1 MDKKLDY
8 ANILIINEDEEEDNE
23 EESKKDMIDTLIKD
37 IDLKKNY
44 NLRYNFYN
52 NFIKMYKKNSKIIK
66 LIYRKFNEVKEINE
80 KERVLYDKL
89 KYAMS
94 TSSASPTS
102 GTSVASATKG
112 GGKIRSP
119 DDILNEKIIK
129 IINEIKIA
137 EFKNVRNNKILYDL
151 IDDNL
156 IQFVSNIINPDY
168 KIHQDFIYQIVSN
181 NLNGLDV
188 DKYDSSLFLFILYYR

>member
-8 ANILIINEDEEEDNE
+8 ANILNINEDEDEEEDNE

-66 LIYRKFNEVKEINE
+66 LIYKKFNEVKEINE

-94 TSSASPTS
+94 TS
-102 GTSVASATKG
+102 GTSTTPVIKG
-112 GGKIRSP
+112 GGKGGDSGKGGDHSNGGGKLRSS
-119 DDILNEKIIK
+119 DDILNERIK
-129 IINEIKIA
+129 
-137 EFKNVRNNKILYDL
+137 RN
-151 IDDNL
+151 
-156 IQFVSNIINPDY
+156 
-168 KIHQDFIYQIVSN
+168 
-181 NLNGLDV
+181 
-188 DKYDSSLFLFILYYR
+188 